1 MITQEDPAQRS
12 AGMGE
17 FPRPSTDIPPA
28 HGANR
33 GRLGVLDP
41 GLGASAARS
50 HRSARGAVLRL
61 GDAIALFVGFAVPL
75 LVIAEVSPVRG
86 QIALTEAAIVT
97 LVGLWSLGLHGL
109 WSTQVTSI
117 RSVEFT
123 RLMRAL
129 VVLSVACLVLDRKSP
144 TVIRVHDLVLA
155 CVIGL
160 MVLVSWRSAF
170 RVFLAA
176 SRRRGCNLS
185 KVAVIGTGRQAHGL
199 CRLFYTH
206 PDLGYRV
213 EAVLGSQREATR
225 YGLGQLWR
233 GGYDDAR
240 DVVQTADVEVVILC
254 TNELDEAK
262 VARLLRDV
270 RAMGR
275 TLYVDPGLS
284 GIDFKRMHATAIG
297 HQPVLE
303 MTSVALSEVQSTI
316 KRAFDIAL
324 ASLVFV
330 VALPLMAVVAGLIK
344 LEDHGPVLFRQ
355 RRIGLHGHEFEI
367 LKFRTMVV
375 DAEARLASLQRDNER
390 LGPLFKMD
398 ADPRITRI
406 GRFLR
411 ATSLDELPQLLNV
424 LNGTMSLVG
433 PRPAL
438 PSEVAEFPTAL
449 HARHQVRP
457 GITGLW
463 QVEARDNPAFE
474 AYVRLDLF
482 YVDNWSI
489 GLDSMILLGTVL
501 EHIALRPLVKL
512 AYRREDKRREA
523 IAALGVVGDE
533 GVAVV

>member
-1 MITQEDPAQRS
+1 M
-12 AGMGE
+12 
-17 FPRPSTDIPPA
+17 
-28 HGANR
+28 
-33 GRLGVLDP
+33 
-41 GLGASAARS
+41 
-50 HRSARGAVLRL
+50 LRL

-275 TLYVDPGLS
+275 TLYVDPGSPASTSSGCTRRRSAISRCSRCRRLALS
-284 GIDFKRMHATAIG
+284 GLQAA
-297 HQPVLE
+297 
-303 MTSVALSEVQSTI
+303 I
-316 KRAFDIAL
+316 KRAFDIARRRL
-324 ASLVFV
+324 RRGHRRCRCWPSS
-330 VALPLMAVVAGLIK
+330 PLLIK
-344 LEDHGPVLFRQ
+344 LEDRGPVLFRQ
-355 RRIGLHGHEFEI
+355 RRVGRHGHVFEI

-375 DAEARLASLQRDNER
+375 DAEARLAALRGAATSGV
-390 LGPLFKMD
+390 GPLFKMD
-398 ADPRITRI
+398 T
-406 GRFLR
+406 
-411 ATSLDELPQLLNV
+411 
-424 LNGTMSLVG
+424 
-433 PRPAL
+433 
-438 PSEVAEFPTAL
+438 
-449 HARHQVRP
+449 
-457 GITGLW
+457 
-463 QVEARDNPAFE
+463 
-474 AYVRLDLF
+474 
-482 YVDNWSI
+482 
-489 GLDSMILLGTVL
+489 
-501 EHIALRPLVKL
+501 
-512 AYRREDKRREA
+512 
-523 IAALGVVGDE
+523 
-533 GVAVV
+533 